1 MWLVVLTGL
10 WSTGPDDG
18 GSVENVAV
26 TNAWALVTAVEV
38 IEFGL
43 LVEERRY
50 PDTSP
55 RIDFRQKIWFIC

>member
-1 MWLVVLTGL
+1 MFWSCKARLG
-10 WSTGPDDG
+10 STGPDDG

-38 IEFGL
+38 IKFGL

-55 RIDFRQKIWFIC
+55 HRDFW